1 MKKVLPCVLLIAV
14 LMCACGETADFS
26 LVPATAQEAAQPS
39 PAAVPVPEST
49 PEKVEI
55 FDVFY
60 DAGYYSD
67 NVGNEWQYT
76 LRIPGIRASGTDAA
90 ALNERMYSD
99 LIPSVQD
106 AQDAMAGKYSLVVC
120 RVDYVIHVN
129 GGLISIVAAVDTD
142 WGLSQYYVYCFDAST
157 RSIVDRAELLAR
169 HGMSEEEF
177 YALGA
182 QIVDRFFQDNYGN
195 IQRDEFWNDRH
206 DKSTARE
213 NFVDDCQVYEDD
225 SGELHMIVKLYSFAG
240 ADSYYRDL
248 PLA

>member
-26 LVPATAQEAAQPS
+26 LVPGTVQEAAQPS

-76 LRIPGIRASGTDAA
+76 LRIPGIRASGTDVA

-106 AQDAMAGKYSLVVC
+106 AQEGYRLCKE
-120 RVDYVIHVN
+120 
-129 GGLISIVAAVDTD
+129 AAACLE
-142 WGLSQYYVYCFDAST
+142 GQ
-157 RSIVDRAELLAR
+157 LAQ
-169 HGMSEEEF
+169 
-177 YALGA
+177 L
-182 QIVDRFFQDNYGN
+182 
-195 IQRDEFWNDRH
+195 
-206 DKSTARE
+206 RE
-213 NFVDDCQVYEDD
+213 QMKRKQ
-225 SGELHMIVKLYSFAG
+225 LH
-240 ADSYYRDL
+240 
-248 PLA
+248 